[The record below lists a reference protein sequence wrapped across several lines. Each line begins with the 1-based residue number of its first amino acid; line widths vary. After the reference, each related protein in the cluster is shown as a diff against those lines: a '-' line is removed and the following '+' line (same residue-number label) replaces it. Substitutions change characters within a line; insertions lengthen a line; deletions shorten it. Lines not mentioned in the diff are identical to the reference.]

1 MWQNSYDGSPSLY
14 LVPTPIGNME
24 DITLRAIKIL
34 KEVDVIFAEDTRVTL
49 QLLNYFDIKNRV
61 ISLHNYNED
70 KVRDVVLDFLFAS
83 DAGGKVSAKGCK
95 RLYKIIKDYDD
106 DILYGYIGRKDC
118 AMFKDFKDIVKECAE
133 RRIILSWY

>member
-70 KVRDVVLDFLFAS
+70 KVRDVVLDFL
-83 DAGGKVSAKGCK
+83 V
-95 RLYKIIKDYDD
+95 IKKMLLLLL
-106 DILYGYIGRKDC
+106 IEVL
-118 AMFKDFKDIVKECAE
+118 
-133 RRIILSWY
+133 L